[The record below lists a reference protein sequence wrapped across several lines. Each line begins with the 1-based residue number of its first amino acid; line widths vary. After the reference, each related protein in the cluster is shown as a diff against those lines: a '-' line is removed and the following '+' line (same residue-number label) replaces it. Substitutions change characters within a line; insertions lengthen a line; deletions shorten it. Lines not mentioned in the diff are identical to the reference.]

1 MQRRRSRVATSDY
14 DFDSVVIDLGAAEE
28 LVGFRLAVRQLQ
40 RQRLAAVDNNAQ
52 AVSIEVVARRDR
64 AAQPGRAILHGRC
77 LDPGPLPGL
86 EEPGLLL
93 PARWQIG
100 RASCGERGCQ
110 EVEIS

>member
-1 MQRRRSRVATSDY
+1 MQRRRARVATIDY

-64 AAQPGRAILHGRC
+64 AAQPGRAILRSEERRVGKECVVRIDLGGRRSIKQKKRKHQTET
-77 LDPGPLPGL
+77 L
-86 EEPGLLL
+86 
-93 PARWQIG
+93 
-100 RASCGERGCQ
+100 
-110 EVEIS
+110 